1 MDEKTEAPVDRLN
14 CRQEGST
21 GQQEIKMNPIQ
32 QKKTKRTA
40 SIAGGPGTAFTGPY
54 IRLIIGAGV
63 R

>member
-1 MDEKTEAPVDRLN
+1 LN

-40 SIAGGPGTAFTGPY
+40 SIAGLVLILAGAAGAQRAPASD
-54 IRLIIGAGV
+54 RLAQKAP
-63 R
+63 